1 MEINECP
8 NCGETFELTSSTES
22 NVRGRVTF
30 RSWVCPS
37 CGTRRESRQI
47 GSEAEETLMT
57 SPPRAEVDA
66 ARQERADAVAEGI
79 KEFFAKAGD
88 RYVARQ

>member
-22 NVRGRVTF
+22 NVRGRVIF
-30 RSWVCPS
+30 RSWLCPG
-37 CGTRRESRQI
+37 CGVRRETRRI
-47 GSEAEETLMT
+47 GSEAEEVLMT
-57 SPPRAEVDA
+57 SPPRAEVDQQA
-66 ARQERADAVAEGI
+66 QARADAVALGV

-88 RYVARQ
+88 RYAQRA